1 MIDTL
6 RTSSYNKIS
15 CIVLNTEKRK
25 KWGVVMATI
34 HDIAKIAGVSTST
47 VSHVVNHTRYVS
59 PELISRVE
67 AAIEQLDD
75 LPNFITKKNHNNQI
89 ALCKRNLLFLISDR
103 NSEFQYQVEKELEEI
118 AKDKGYKLFTA
129 VYDRD
134 CECLE
139 IVKNSLL
146 NSLNFA
152 GIIAFPDESG
162 VLNKEFFGGC
172 DLPIVFVGREI
183 EEVKADVILLDT
195 FDGAYKATRHLIKN
209 GHEHIAFLGKSQD
222 FSAKRFSGY
231 QKALDDYHI
240 QLNPEIYFSNLNY
253 KKEIFEAMDKMM
265 NSAIAPTAVVAANG
279 FVLLPLLEYLN
290 THNIIIPK
298 DLSVVSLND
307 FSWTALF
314 SPSITCIDK
323 KPAEIAEKTFYYINK
338 RIEEKVSK
346 IAETS
351 KYEKVVMPIQL
362 NVRESTC
369 GIGRGPFGEKAE
381 NADALIL
388 SETEREIVRE
398 KKYTAA
404 ISLHYTGKAWMQL
417 LEKGVKKIFDD
428 LGISLIATTD
438 AHFDASLQCKQLESL
453 LFLKPDVLIAI
464 PVDKEETA
472 AAFQKVAKSGTKL
485 VLITNIPEGIGP
497 EDYISCVSV
506 NEHSHGRNMGHGLGE
521 YMLKHNLSHVGLIRH
536 GDRNFYATQ
545 QRDDAAEQVIL
556 EEFPEVSVSGTVD
569 FLTETEVFVKTVDFI
584 KHHPETEAL
593 YVSWDG
599 PAMEVLEALV
609 EVKRTDIA
617 VVTGDLDYPVAMN
630 MAKGGMIKML
640 SAQCPYEQGEAIAL
654 AAANGLLGKNT
665 PSFIGIEPVCVTQ
678 ENLLKS
684 WLYVFKE
691 EAPGE
696 MKQALR
702 HNPNYIIPEK
712 NK

>member
-1 MIDTL
+1 MF
-6 RTSSYNKIS
+6 
-15 CIVLNTEKRK
+15 LNIEKRK

-34 HDIAKIAGVSTST
+34 HDIAKMAGVSTST
-47 VSHVVNHTRYVS
+47 VSHVVNRTRYVS
-59 PELISRVE
+59 PELVSRVE

-89 ALCKRNLLFLISDR
+89 ALYKRNLLFLISERD
-103 NSEFQYQVEKELEEI
+103 SEFQYQIERELNEI
-118 AKDKGYKLFTA
+118 AMEKGYKIFTS
-129 VYDRD
+129 VYDGD
-134 CECLE
+134 YECLE

-152 GIIAFPDESG
+152 GVIAFPDENG
-162 VLNKEFFGGC
+162 VLNKDFFRGC
-172 DLPIVFVGREI
+172 DLPIVFLGKEI
-183 EEVKADVILLDT
+183 EGVVSDVIMLDT

-209 GHEHIAFLGKSQD
+209 GHEHIAFLGSSQD
-222 FSAKRFSGY
+222 FSTKRFSGY
-231 QKALDDYHI
+231 QKALEDYHI
-240 QLNPEIYFSNLNY
+240 QSDSQIYFSNLKRKN
-253 KKEIFEAMDKMM
+253 EIFNALDKML
-265 NSAIAPTAVVAANG
+265 NSSIAPTAVIAANG
-279 FVLLPLLEYLN
+279 FVLLPLLEYLS
-290 THNIIIPK
+290 THNIMIPK

-307 FSWTALF
+307 FSWTSLF

-323 KPAEIAEKTFYYINK
+323 KPIQIAEKIFYIINK
-338 RIEEKVSK
+338 RIEEKISK
-346 IAETS
+346 NADAL
-351 KYEKVVMPIQL
+351 KCEKIVMPVQL

-381 NADALIL
+381 NADTLIL

-472 AAFQKVAKSGTKL
+472 AAFQKVAKSETKM
-485 VLITNIPEGIGP
+485 VLITNIPEGIGRK
-497 EDYISCVSV
+497 DYISCVSV

-521 YMLKHNLSHVGLIRH
+521 YMLRHNLSHVGLIRH

-556 EEFPEVSVSGTVD
+556 EEFPEISVSGTVD
-569 FLTETEVFVKTVDFI
+569 FLSETEVFVKTVDFI

-609 EVKRTDIA
+609 EVKRTDVA
-617 VVTGDLDYPVAMN
+617 VITGDLDYPVAMN

-665 PSFIGIEPVCVTQ
+665 PSFVGIEPVCVTP

-684 WLYVFKE
+684 WNHVFKE

-702 HNPNYIIPEK
+702 QNPNYVSSEK
-712 NK
+712 TI